1 MEDETTTITASELTT
16 TPPTATPPAQ
26 TADGVTF
33 TPDQQAHI
41 DKLIGDARTKARVQA
56 KADLDKAR
64 TKAEQDA
71 ETARLAEQEQYRELS
86 EKHAARIR
94 ELEPLETLV
103 TGYRET
109 IEGMLTSKVKTL
121 DGKGDRATKAV
132 GGLPGELDAKAKLDW
147 LNANEALF
155 ATAPPP
161 NIGATER
168 GRETGDINFTDEQ
181 VLQYAAEMNIDP
193 RYVDRQAM
201 AADLR
206 ARAQGET

>member
-1 MEDETTTITASELTT
+1 MSEETQAVQTGDEGQEPNVATEQFAGSENTQWSVDKLPVGAQAYIEELRKENAKHRRAKKTAESATKKAEEDRLA
-16 TPPTATPPAQ
+16 
-26 TADGVTF
+26 
-33 TPDQQAHI
+33 DQQEWQQLAETR
-41 DKLIGDARTKARVQA
+41 LARV
-56 KADLDKAR
+56 
-64 TKAEQDA
+64 T
-71 ETARLAEQEQYRELS
+71 
-86 EKHAARIR
+86 

-181 VLQYAAEMNIDP
+181 VSQYAAEMNIDP
-193 RYVDRQAM
+193 RFVDRRAM
-201 AADLR
+201 AADLQ
-206 ARAQGET
+206 ARAQGAN